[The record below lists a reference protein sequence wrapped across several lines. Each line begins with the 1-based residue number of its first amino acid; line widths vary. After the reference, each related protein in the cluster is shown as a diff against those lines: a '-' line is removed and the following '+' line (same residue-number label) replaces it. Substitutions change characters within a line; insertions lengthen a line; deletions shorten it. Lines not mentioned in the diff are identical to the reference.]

1 MQAADTSR
9 TSSTTQTCRSRPGAT
24 GRLKIIQ
31 KQVGH
36 QHASTTSIYT
46 CVSSDFRT
54 RTLRTALDSTINAA
68 LAGSSTPPAR
78 ASSAMPNP
86 SSPTEQAEPD
96 QTRST

>member
-1 MQAADTSR
+1 MQAVDASR
-9 TSSTTQTCRSRPGAT
+9 TLSTTQTCRSTPCPSG
-24 GRLKIIQ
+24 GLKIIQ

-68 LAGSSTPPAR
+68 LAGSATPPAP
-78 ASSAMPNP
+78 ASSTMPNA
-86 SSPTEQAEPD
+86 STATEQPTPD
-96 QTRST
+96 QTGSS